1 MAIARSRRSTRD
13 WICVATSDAG
23 LFVTAAVQSPVHTR
37 PRPLGPRIGRALKP
51 VVFVVLLAPAIWLVY
66 ATVTGQID
74 GDVVKILEINTGTL
88 ALRSLAYTLA
98 ITPLRQLTGWAWLAT
113 YRRMLG
119 LFVFFYATIHML
131 IYFGLDLELR
141 FGEIWT
147 SILKRPYITIGM
159 LSWLILVPLA
169 ITSPNVMAKKLGGA
183 KWKKLHRLTYVVA
196 ITATTHYLWAVKKDT
211 FWPLVYFALFAG
223 LLAIR
228 LFEWRRKRAK
238 LV

>member
-1 MAIARSRRSTRD
+1 MT
-13 WICVATSDAG
+13 V
-23 LFVTAAVQSPVHTR
+23 AVQSPAR

-66 ATVTGQID
+66 AAVTGRID
-74 GDVVKILEINTGTL
+74 GDVVKILEIDTGTL

-119 LFVFFYATIHML
+119 LFVFFYATVHMM

-183 KWKKLHRLTYVVA
+183 NWKKLHRLTYVVA

-211 FWPLVYFALFAG
+211 FWPLVYFALFAA
-223 LLAIR
+223 LLASRVI
-228 LFEWRRKRAK
+228 ESRRKSRVRAGS
-238 LV
+238 

>member
-1 MAIARSRRSTRD
+1 M
-13 WICVATSDAG
+13 
-23 LFVTAAVQSPVHTR
+23 TAAARPQAR
-37 PRPLGPRIGRALKP
+37 PRPLGPRIGRGLKP
-51 VVFVVLLAPAIWLVY
+51 VVAVVLLAPAVWLTY
-66 ATVTGQID
+66 ALITGQLD
-74 GDVVKILEINTGTL
+74 GDVVKILEIDTGTL
-88 ALRSLAYTLA
+88 ALRSLVYTLA

-119 LFVFFYATIHML
+119 LFVFFYATMHMM

-183 KWKKLHRLTYVVA
+183 QWKKLHRLTYLVA

-223 LLAIR
+223 LLAVR
-228 LFEWRRKRAK
+228 VVAWQRKRTAATRRTS
-238 LV
+238 V